1 LVGQVFDGVVWTS
14 GLEDPESW
22 RPLSLKTCSYTP
34 LALSYIDRSTKLL
47 QHAAQSLTKITKTR
61 ANDVLPNTNR
71 SQAAVSVHAVMP
83 SPPAATEWYRLL
95 LHDVISSGQ
104 RTPYNA
110 LSIGMTQQFFVFCP
124 W

>member
-1 LVGQVFDGVVWTS
+1 ML
-14 GLEDPESW
+14 
-22 RPLSLKTCSYTP
+22 RK
-34 LALSYIDRSTKLL
+34 
-47 QHAAQSLTKITKTR
+47 SLTKIIKTG
-61 ANDVLPNTNR
+61 AKPNINR

-83 SPPAATEWYRLL
+83 SPPAATEWCRLL
-95 LHDVISSGQ
+95 LIDVISSGR